1 MMKKKKMAILA
12 SNIGYCSVKMWLRNH
27 VCHSIF
33 AMCIGVWLISF
44 TACNPEAPAHT
55 NDVEITIDIE
65 QVSAGYAQVSFS
77 TNKEAFYLI
86 SIQPTQEG
94 VDPQKIA
101 KTFMLLSLDSAYVD
115 YLYWRN
121 KQLQQ
126 HIPFVADFSSHS
138 LQYGNITH
146 FFTLLQPSTEYWVYA
161 FVVDP
166 TTNKPAG
173 KLFLETITTDS
184 ISKTPLQFE
193 YRIRGY
199 WDYIYPVDSTGEVV
213 STIPWVCETID
224 SITIREGGWRV
235 PGEYF
240 FERFKNVYYED
251 YERILY
257 GIYAHNNDGVG
268 DGTSSTHFQVG
279 KTYYTGMAALDAPLV
294 FPLPRNIYNIYRFTW
309 QGDSTNLYLTP
320 AQSLDGSW

>member
-1 MMKKKKMAILA
+1 MATLI
-12 SNIGYCSVKMWLRNH
+12 SNIWSRPMTWLRKH
-27 VCHSIF
+27 GSHCV
-33 AMCIGVWLISF
+33 ATLLVGMWLISF
-44 TACNPEAPAHT
+44 AACNPEVAAYT
-55 NDVEITIDIE
+55 EGVEISIDVEK
-65 QVSAGYAQVSFS
+65 VSAVFAQVRFS

-94 VDPQKIA
+94 VNPEKIA
-101 KTFMLLSLDSAYVD
+101 KTFMLLSLDSAYAD

-121 KQLQQ
+121 RQLQQ

-138 LQYGNITH
+138 LQYGDIKH

-166 TTNKPAG
+166 RTNKPAG

-184 ISKTPLQFE
+184 VSTMPVQFE
-193 YRIRGY
+193 YRIDGA
-199 WDYIYPVDSTGEVV
+199 WDYIYPIDSTGEII
-213 STIPWVCETID
+213 SNIPWAAETMD

-240 FERFKNVYYED
+240 FDRFKKVYYED

-257 GIYAHNNDGVG
+257 GIYAHKNDGVG
-268 DGTSSTHFQVG
+268 DGTSATHFEVG
-279 KTYYTGMAALDAPLV
+279 KTYYTAMAALDAPLV
-294 FPLPRNIYNIYRFTW
+294 FPLPKNIYNVYRFTW
-309 QGDSTNLYLTP
+309 TGEDMDTVFLPQNSMLGE
-320 AQSLDGSW
+320 W

>member
-1 MMKKKKMAILA
+1 MATLI
-12 SNIGYCSVKMWLRNH
+12 SNIWSRPMTWLRKH
-27 VCHSIF
+27 GSHCV
-33 AMCIGVWLISF
+33 ATLLVGMWLISF
-44 TACNPEAPAHT
+44 AACNPEVAAYT
-55 NDVEITIDIE
+55 EGVEISIDVEK
-65 QVSAGYAQVSFS
+65 VSAGFAQVRFS

-94 VDPQKIA
+94 INPEKIA
-101 KTFMLLSLDSAYVD
+101 KTFMLLSLDSAYAD

-121 KQLQQ
+121 RQLQQ

-138 LQYGNITH
+138 LQYGDIKH

-166 TTNKPAG
+166 RTNKPAG

-184 ISKTPLQFE
+184 VSTMPVQFE
-193 YRIRGY
+193 YRIDGA
-199 WDYIYPVDSTGEVV
+199 WDYIYPIDSTGEII
-213 STIPWVCETID
+213 SNSPWAAETMD

-240 FERFKNVYYED
+240 FDRFKKVYYED

-257 GIYAHNNDGVG
+257 GIYAHKNDGVG
-268 DGTSSTHFQVG
+268 DGTSATHFEVG
-279 KTYYTGMAALDAPLV
+279 KTYYTAMAALDAPLV
-294 FPLPRNIYNIYRFTW
+294 FPLPKNIYNVYRFTW
-309 QGDSTNLYLTP
+309 TGEDMDTVFTP
-320 AQSLDGSW
+320 QNSMLGEW

>member
-1 MMKKKKMAILA
+1 MATLI
-12 SNIGYCSVKMWLRNH
+12 SNIWSRPMTWLRKH
-27 VCHSIF
+27 GSHCV
-33 AMCIGVWLISF
+33 ATLLVGMWLISF
-44 TACNPEAPAHT
+44 AACNPEVAAYT
-55 NDVEITIDIE
+55 EGVEISIDVEK
-65 QVSAGYAQVSFS
+65 VSAGFAQVRFS

-94 VDPQKIA
+94 VNPEKIA
-101 KTFMLLSLDSAYVD
+101 KTFMLLSMDSAYAD

-121 KQLQQ
+121 RQLQQ

-138 LQYGNITH
+138 LQYGDIKH

-166 TTNKPAG
+166 RTNKPAG

-184 ISKTPLQFE
+184 VSTMPVQFE
-193 YRIRGY
+193 YRIDGA
-199 WDYIYPVDSTGEVV
+199 WDYIYPIDSTGEII
-213 STIPWVCETID
+213 SNIPWAAETMD

-240 FERFKNVYYED
+240 FDRFKKVYYED

-257 GIYAHNNDGVG
+257 GIYAHKNDGVG
-268 DGTSSTHFQVG
+268 DGTSATHFEVG
-279 KTYYTGMAALDAPLV
+279 KTYYTAMAALDAPLV
-294 FPLPRNIYNIYRFTW
+294 FPLPKNIYNVYRFTW
-309 QGDSTNLYLTP
+309 TGEDMDTVFLPQNSMLGE
-320 AQSLDGSW
+320 W

>member
-1 MMKKKKMAILA
+1 METLV
-12 SNIGYCSVKMWLRNH
+12 SNMRRLLPVLLCAL
-27 VCHSIF
+27 F
-33 AMCIGVWLISF
+33 A
-44 TACNPEAPAHT
+44 ACNPDAVAYT
-55 NDVEITIDIE
+55 DGVEITIDVE
-65 QVSAGYAQVSFS
+65 QVSAGFAQVRFS
-77 TNKEAFYLI
+77 TNKEAYYLI

-94 VDPQKIA
+94 IDPQAIA
-101 KTFMLLSLDSAYVD
+101 KTFMMLSLDSAYAD

-138 LQYGNITH
+138 LQYGNIKH

-166 TTNKPAG
+166 NTNKPAG

-184 ISKTPLQFE
+184 TSRIPVQFE
-193 YRIRGY
+193 YRIDGY
-199 WDYIYPVDSTGEVV
+199 WDYIYPVDSTGEII
-213 STIPWVCETID
+213 STIPWVGETID
-224 SITIREGGWRV
+224 SLTIRAGKWRV

-240 FERFKNVYYED
+240 FERFKTVYEED

-257 GIYAHNNDGVG
+257 GIYAHENNGVS
-268 DGTSSTHFQVG
+268 DGTSATYFKEG
-279 KTYYTGMAALDAPLV
+279 TTYYTAMAALDAPLK

-309 QGDSTNLYLTP
+309 ISETTDTVLVPQN
-320 AQSLDGSW
+320 SLPVGEW

>member
-1 MMKKKKMAILA
+1 MATLT
-12 SNIGYCSVKMWLRNH
+12 SNIGCSCKAWLRNH
-27 VCHSIF
+27 VGQAIF
-33 AMCIGVWLISF
+33 AMCIGVCLICF
-44 TACNPEAPAHT
+44 AACNPEVAAHT
-55 NDVEITIDIE
+55 EGVEITINVE
-65 QVSAGYAQVSFS
+65 QVSAGFAQVSFS

-94 VDPQKIA
+94 IDPQQIA

-126 HIPFVADFSSHS
+126 YIPFVADFSSHS
-138 LQYGNITH
+138 LQYGDITH
-146 FFTLLQPSTEYWVYA
+146 FFTLLQPKTEYWVYA

-166 TTNKPAG
+166 NTNKPAG
-173 KLFLETITTDS
+173 KLFVETITTDS
-184 ISKTPLQFE
+184 ISTIPLQFE
-193 YRIRGY
+193 YRVDGY

-224 SITIREGGWRV
+224 SVTIREGGWRV

-240 FERFKNVYYED
+240 FSRFKDVYYED

-257 GIYAHNNDGVG
+257 GIYAHKNDGVG
-268 DGTSSTHFQVG
+268 DGTSVTHFKEGV
-279 KTYYTGMAALDAPLV
+279 TYYTGMAALDAPLV

-309 QGDSTNLYLTP
+309 RGDTTNFYLTP

>member
-1 MMKKKKMAILA
+1 MMKQKKMAILT
-12 SNIGYCSVKMWLRNH
+12 SNNNSVKIWLRNH
-27 VCHSIF
+27 VSHSIL
-33 AMCIGVWLISF
+33 AMCIGVWFISF
-44 TACNPEAPAHT
+44 AACNPEVAAHT
-55 NDVEITIDIE
+55 EDVQITIEIE
-65 QVSAGYAQVSFS
+65 QVSAGFAQVSFS

-94 VDPQKIA
+94 IDPQKIA

-240 FERFKNVYYED
+240 FARFKNVYYED

-257 GIYAHNNDGVG
+257 GIYAHENDGVG
-268 DGTSSTHFQVG
+268 DGTSATHFQEGV
-279 KTYYTGMAALDAPLV
+279 TYYTGMAALDAPLV
-294 FPLPRNIYNIYRFTW
+294 FPLPRHIYNIYRFTW
-309 QGDSTNLYLTP
+309 RGDSTSLYLTP

>member
-1 MMKKKKMAILA
+1 MATLI
-12 SNIGYCSVKMWLRNH
+12 SNIWSRPMTWLRKH
-27 VCHSIF
+27 GSHCV
-33 AMCIGVWLISF
+33 ATLLVGMWLISF
-44 TACNPEAPAHT
+44 AACNPEVAAYT
-55 NDVEITIDIE
+55 EGVEISIDVEK
-65 QVSAGYAQVSFS
+65 VSAGFAQVRFS

-94 VDPQKIA
+94 INPEKIA
-101 KTFMLLSLDSAYVD
+101 KTFMLLSLDSAYAD

-121 KQLQQ
+121 RQLQQ

-138 LQYGNITH
+138 LQYGDIKH

-166 TTNKPAG
+166 RTNKPAG

-184 ISKTPLQFE
+184 VSTMPVQFE
-193 YRIRGY
+193 YRIDGA
-199 WDYIYPVDSTGEVV
+199 WDYIYPIDSTGEII
-213 STIPWVCETID
+213 SNIPWAAETMD

-240 FERFKNVYYED
+240 FDRFKKVYYED

-257 GIYAHNNDGVG
+257 GIYAHKNDGVG
-268 DGTSSTHFQVG
+268 DGTSATHFEVG
-279 KTYYTGMAALDAPLV
+279 KTYYTAMAALDAPLV
-294 FPLPRNIYNIYRFTW
+294 FPLPKNIYNVYRFTW
-309 QGDSTNLYLTP
+309 TGEDMDTVFTP
-320 AQSLDGSW
+320 QNSMLGEW

>member
-1 MMKKKKMAILA
+1 MATLI
-12 SNIGYCSVKMWLRNH
+12 SNIWSRPMTWLRKHGNH
-27 VCHSIF
+27 CV
-33 AMCIGVWLISF
+33 ATLLVGMWLISF
-44 TACNPEAPAHT
+44 AACNPEVAAYT
-55 NDVEITIDIE
+55 EGVEISIDVEK
-65 QVSAGYAQVSFS
+65 VSAGFAQVRFS

-94 VDPQKIA
+94 VNPEKIA
-101 KTFMLLSLDSAYVD
+101 KTFMLLSLDSAYAD

-121 KQLQQ
+121 RQLQQ

-138 LQYGNITH
+138 LQYGDIKH

-166 TTNKPAG
+166 RTNKPAG

-184 ISKTPLQFE
+184 VSTMPVQFE
-193 YRIRGY
+193 YRIDGA
-199 WDYIYPVDSTGEVV
+199 WDYIYPIDSTGEII
-213 STIPWVCETID
+213 SNIPWAAETMD

-240 FERFKNVYYED
+240 FDRFKKVYYED

-257 GIYAHNNDGVG
+257 GIYAHKNDGVG
-268 DGTSSTHFQVG
+268 DGTSATHFEVG
-279 KTYYTGMAALDAPLV
+279 KTYYTAMAALDAPLV
-294 FPLPRNIYNIYRFTW
+294 FPLPKNIYNVYRFTW
-309 QGDSTNLYLTP
+309 TGEDMDTVFTP
-320 AQSLDGSW
+320 QNSMLGEW

>member
-1 MMKKKKMAILA
+1 MAILV
-12 SNIGYCSVKMWLRNH
+12 SNILSCIMTRLRNH
-27 VCHSIF
+27 ANLCVLALI
-33 AMCIGVWLISF
+33 MGMWIISF
-44 TACNPEAPAHT
+44 SACNPEVVAHT
-55 NDVEITIDIE
+55 EGVEISIDVE
-65 QVSAGYAQVSFS
+65 QVSAGFAQVRFS

-101 KTFMLLSLDSAYVD
+101 KTFMLLSLDSAYAD

-121 KQLQQ
+121 RQLQQ

-138 LQYGNITH
+138 LQYGNIKH
-146 FFTLLQPSTEYWVYA
+146 FFTLLQPGTEYWIYA

-166 TTNKPAG
+166 RTNKPSG

-184 ISKTPLQFE
+184 TSTIPLQFE
-193 YRIRGY
+193 YRVDGY
-199 WDYIYPVDSTGEVV
+199 WDYIYPVDSTGEIV

-257 GIYAHNNDGVG
+257 GIYAHENDGVG
-268 DGTSSTHFQVG
+268 DGTSATHFQEGV
-279 KTYYTGMAALDAPLV
+279 TYYTGMAALDAPLV
-294 FPLPRNIYNIYRFTW
+294 FPLPRHIYNIYRFTW
-309 QGDSTNLYLTP
+309 RGDSTSFYLTP

>member
-1 MMKKKKMAILA
+1 MMKQKKMAILT
-12 SNIGYCSVKMWLRNH
+12 SNNNSVKTWLRNH
-27 VCHSIF
+27 VSHSIL

-44 TACNPEAPAHT
+44 AACNPEVAAHT
-55 NDVEITIDIE
+55 EDVQITIDIE
-65 QVSAGYAQVSFS
+65 QVSAGFAQVSFS

-94 VDPQKIA
+94 IDPQKIA

-138 LQYGNITH
+138 LQYGDITH
-146 FFTLLQPSTEYWVYA
+146 FFTLLQPNTEYWVYA

-184 ISKTPLQFE
+184 VSRIPLQFE

-199 WDYIYPVDSTGEVV
+199 WDYIYPVDSNGEVV

-224 SITIREGGWRV
+224 SISIREGGWRV

-240 FERFKNVYYED
+240 FSRFKNVYYEEYD
-251 YERILY
+251 RILY

-268 DGTSSTHFQVG
+268 DGTSPTHFQEGV
-279 KTYYTGMAALDAPLV
+279 TYYTGMAALDAPLV

-309 QGDSTNLYLTP
+309 QGGSTNLYLTP
-320 AQSLDGSW
+320 AQGLDGSW